1 VPLWLR
7 GVLMG
12 FGGGVMLSALTI
24 SLFGEWLS
32 RPDDFGRG
40 STSVLL
46 VSALVGTIT
55 AHTAHTAHRTPH
67 TRHNTTHDTTHT
79 ARHRC

>member
-7 GVLMG
+7 GALMG
-12 FGGGVMLSALTI
+12 FGSGVTLCALTI

-46 VSALVGTIT
+46 VSALVGTII
-55 AHTAHTAHRTPH
+55 AHTDRT
-67 TRHNTTHDTTHT
+67 TRHTPRDMG
-79 ARHRC
+79 ADE